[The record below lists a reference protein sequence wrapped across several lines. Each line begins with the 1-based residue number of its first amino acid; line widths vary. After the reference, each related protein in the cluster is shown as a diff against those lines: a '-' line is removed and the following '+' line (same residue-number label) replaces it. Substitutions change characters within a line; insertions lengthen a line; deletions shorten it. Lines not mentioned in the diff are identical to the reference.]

1 MSYRTFVREQPV
13 ESAFGVGTTLSTSFG
28 QTYFISLFVP
38 SLVASLPISEAE
50 FGSLY
55 GVGTLL
61 GALLLPFIAAHYDS
75 TPLATYTRRVFWAVG
90 FSALLFALTVHP
102 IMLVVAVAGL
112 RLTGPGLMTHVSNT
126 TMAKGFEKRR
136 GRALGLSS
144 LGYPIGEA
152 ILPPVAATLLLFVE
166 WRVLWGLIA
175 ALYLFALP
183 WGATWLV
190 ARARFE
196 SFVATD
202 YDPTKNARKGKLR
215 RAWKLMRS
223 DRRFWWILPTQMLL
237 PMLMT
242 AVFLYQAPL
251 AVSKGWNTTFM
262 ASLFSLFALCKAAT
276 SIWVGPRID
285 QHGAISLVGF
295 VAVPVTLGMALISI
309 SSHPAAAVGFFI
321 LAGITGG
328 TAGNVF
334 TSVWAEFYGPK
345 QLGAIKGLT
354 GSLAVVSSAIGP
366 VIAGGLLGLGVRF
379 DTMLAS
385 FAAAILVAAIC
396 AGRAASIAA
405 PQPTDH
411 SAPDSNPE

>member
-1 MSYRTFVREQPV
+1 MSYRAFIRDQPV
-13 ESAFGVGTTLSTSFG
+13 ESAFGIGTTLSTSFG

-38 SLVASLPISEAE
+38 SLVAALPISEAE

-55 GVGTLL
+55 GIGTLL

-90 FSALLFALTVHP
+90 FSALLFALTIHP

-112 RLTGPGLMTHVSNT
+112 RLTCPGLMTHISNT

-152 ILPPVAATLLLFVE
+152 ILPPLAAMLLLFID
-166 WRVLWGLIA
+166 WRLLWGLIA
-175 ALYLFALP
+175 ALYLLALP

-190 ARARFE
+190 SRARFE

-202 YDPTKNARKGKLR
+202 YAAMASQRKGKLR
-215 RAWKLMRS
+215 RAWKLMCTDSRI
-223 DRRFWWILPTQMLL
+223 WWILPVQVLL

-251 AVSKGWNTTFM
+251 AASKGWNTTFM
-262 ASLFSLFALCKAAT
+262 ASLFSVFAVCKAVT

-285 QHGAISLVGF
+285 QHGALSLVGLIALP
-295 VAVPVTLGMALISI
+295 VAMGMGLMATN
-309 SSHPAAAVGFFI
+309 SHPATAVGFFV

-334 TSVWAEFYGPK
+334 SAVWAEMYGTS

-354 GSLAVVSSAIGP
+354 GSLAVVCSAIGP
-366 VIAGGLLGLGVRF
+366 AIAGGLLAIGTSF
-379 DTMLAS
+379 ETMLAS
-385 FAAAILVAAIC
+385 FGVAFVL
-396 AGRAASIAA
+396 ASIGASRA
-405 PQPTDH
+405 TRPSQP
-411 SAPDSNPE
+411 

>member
-1 MSYRTFVREQPV
+1 MSYHKFIKEQPI
-13 ESAFGVGTTLSTSFG
+13 EAAFGIGTTFSTSFG

-38 SLVASLPISEAE
+38 SLLAALPITTGE
-50 FGSLY
+50 FGTLY
-55 GVGTLL
+55 GIGTLA
-61 GALLLPFIAAHYDS
+61 GALILPLIAAHYDS
-75 TPLATYTRRVFWAVG
+75 TPLALYTRRVFWAVG
-90 FSALLFALTVHP
+90 VSALLLALTVHP
-102 IMLVVAVAGL
+102 IMLVLAVAGL

-144 LGYPIGEA
+144 LGYPLGEA
-152 ILPPVAATLLLFVE
+152 ILPPIAAGLLLFVE
-166 WRVLWGLIA
+166 WRVLWLLIA
-175 ALYLFALP
+175 ALYLLALP
-183 WGATWLV
+183 WGVTWLIG
-190 ARARFE
+190 RARFE

-223 DRRFWWILPTQMLL
+223 DQRFWWILPTQMLL

-262 ASLFSLFALCKAAT
+262 ASLFSIFALCKAGT

-285 QHGAISLVGF
+285 QHGALSMVGF

-309 SSHPAAAVGFFI
+309 SSHPAAAMGFFM
-321 LAGITGG
+321 LAGLTGG
-328 TAGNVF
+328 SAGNVF

-354 GSLAVVSSAIGP
+354 GALAVVSSAIGP
-366 VIAGGLLGLGVRF
+366 AIAGALLGLGVGF
-379 DTMLAS
+379 DTMLAG
-385 FAAAILVAAIC
+385 FAGAILVTAIC
-396 AGRAASIAA
+396 ASRAASIAA
-405 PQPTDH
+405 PEPTDH
-411 SAPDSNPE
+411 SQPGSNPE